1 MGNCLSCWKSNTH
14 EENEHG
20 VLEQQPLLNGTG
32 AYISNEQQNN
42 GSNLANENSNNS
54 SSLPINDNER
64 EAVSLLLQYLEDKER
79 YDFYTG
85 GPLEALTTLSYS
97 DNINLRRSAAL
108 AFAEI
113 TEKFVR
119 AVSKEV
125 IEPILALLTDPK
137 NSKDDQIKIATCA
150 ALGNFAVN
158 DSNKKLIVAM
168 GCLNPLVEQ
177 MLSSDVELQCNAV
190 GCITNLATIDEN
202 KFKIAKSGALIPLIQ
217 LAKSNHTRVQRNS
230 TGALLNMTHSVETRR
245 ELINV
250 GAIPVL
256 ITLLNSSDADVQY
269 YCTTAL
275 SNIAVDEENRNRMQ
289 ATEPDLVP
297 SLIKLM
303 DSKASRVKCQAILAL
318 RNLASDPSYQLS
330 IVRFGGLSHLF
341 NLIQSGS
348 IPVVLASVACMR
360 NISIHPQ
367 NEALIIKNGFL
378 EPLINLLNF
387 KESEEI
393 QCHAISALRNLAA
406 ASPKTRLA
414 FFDLGCVKECCL
426 LANSSQ
432 ESVQSEISAT
442 FAILA
447 LDEVTKLKLLKET
460 LILEVLIPMT
470 FISNTEVSG
479 NAAATLANLCS
490 RLNAYDNGS
499 NGEGA
504 AINDNYDYYEKV
516 LSAWES
522 PQDGIVGFL
531 QRFLTSEYLTFE
543 HIALW
548 TILQLADSEDERF
561 INLLKSN
568 HDIINNVKRLN
579 KQNYEITL
587 KHNQEENQE
596 REEEEENRYD
606 AALELHGLSQQ
617 ILELLGK

>member
-1 MGNCLSCWKSNTH
+1 MGNCLSCLKSTTH
-14 EENEHG
+14 QSTDDDFENQRLIASGEAD
-20 VLEQQPLLNGTG
+20 NNYGT
-32 AYISNEQQNN
+32 NKE
-42 GSNLANENSNNS
+42 LDDPNSNGQQGNM
-54 SSLPINDNER
+54 SLPINEDER
-64 EAVSLLLQYLEDKER
+64 EAVSLLLQYLEDKDR

-97 DNINLRRSAAL
+97 ENINLRRSAAL

-119 AVSKEV
+119 AVPKEV
-125 IEPILALLTDPK
+125 IEPILALLTDEK
-137 NSKDDQIKIATCA
+137 NSLDEQIKIATCA
-150 ALGNFAVN
+150 ALGNLAVN
-158 DSNKKLIVAM
+158 DNNKKIIVSM

-177 MLSSDVELQCNAV
+177 MLSDDVELQCNAV

-256 ITLLNSSDADVQY
+256 IGLLSSPDADVQY

-275 SNIAVDEENRNRMQ
+275 SNIAVDEENREKMQ

-318 RNLASDPSYQLS
+318 RNLASDREYQLS
-330 IVRFGGLSHLF
+330 IVRFGGLSHLY
-341 NLIQSGS
+341 NLIRSGS

-367 NEALIIKNGFL
+367 NEALIIKTGFL
-378 EPLINLLNF
+378 EPLIYLLNF

-406 ASPKTRLA
+406 ASPKTRLL
-414 FFDLGCVKECCL
+414 FFSLGCVSECCKI
-426 LANSSQ
+426 ANSSP

-460 LILEVLIPMT
+460 NILEVLIPMT
-470 FISNTEVSG
+470 FISNPEVSG

-490 RLNAYDNGS
+490 RLNIKPTSEDPEYEVDN
-499 NGEGA
+499 
-504 AINDNYDYYEKV
+504 DFDYYAKV

-531 QRFLTSEYLTFE
+531 RRFLTSEFITFE

-561 INLLKSN
+561 ITLLKEN
-568 HDIINNVKRLN
+568 IDVINSVKKLL
-579 KQNYEITL
+579 KQNYYITV
-587 KHNQEENQE
+587 NQNEEGTN
-596 REEEEENRYD
+596 RETDDENKYD
-606 AALELHGLSQQ
+606 AALELYGLSKQ
-617 ILELLGK
+617 ILEVLDIQS

>member
-1 MGNCLSCWKSNTH
+1 MGNCLSCFQSNTH
-14 EENEHG
+14 EDTNAG
-20 VLEQQPLLNGTG
+20 ASEQQPLLNGSDGYSSTV
-32 AYISNEQQNN
+32 NETTNIQHDT
-42 GSNLANENSNNS
+42 NSNNTNN
-54 SSLPINDNER
+54 LPINDNER
-64 EAVSLLLQYLEDKER
+64 EAVSLLLQYLEDKDR

-97 DNINLRRSAAL
+97 ENINLRRSAAL

-119 AVSKEV
+119 AVPKEV
-125 IEPILALLTDPK
+125 IEPILALLTDPR
-137 NSKDDQIKIATCA
+137 NGSDEQIKIATCA

-158 DSNKKLIVAM
+158 DTNKKLIVSM

-177 MLSSDVELQCNAV
+177 MLSNDVELQCNAV

-217 LAKSNHTRVQRNS
+217 LAKSSHTRVQRNS

-256 ITLLNSSDADVQY
+256 IGLLNSSDADVQY

-289 ATEPDLVP
+289 STEPDLVP

-330 IVRFGGLSHLF
+330 IVRFGGLSHLY

-367 NEALIIKNGFL
+367 NESLIIKSGFL

-387 KESEEI
+387 KDSEEI

-406 ASPKTRLA
+406 ASPKTRLS

-426 LANSSQ
+426 LANSSP

-447 LDEVTKLKLLKET
+447 LDEVTKLKLLRET
-460 LILEVLIPMT
+460 SILEILIPMT

-490 RLNAYDNGS
+490 RLNVKVT
-499 NGEGA
+499 NGEGVA
-504 AINDNYDYYEKV
+504 NEDDYDYYEKV

-543 HIALW
+543 HISLW

-561 INLLKSN
+561 IDLLKSN
-568 HDIINNVKRLN
+568 QDIINNVKRLN

-587 KHNQEENQE
+587 KHNQDENQE
-596 REEEEENRYD
+596 RDEEEENRYD
-606 AALELHGLSQQ
+606 AALELNGLSQQ
-617 ILELLGK
+617 ILEILGK